1 MTFWSPSKKALES
14 GFEPR
19 PTSRNQALSHH
30 LPSLWPH
37 PHHPAEPPTALV
49 SNKLSKF
56 FPLGSWRRQRLMIV
70 SWNFVSRPR
79 DLSNGGVS
87 DLCPLPVNLHGVQK
101 EWAQDPQQQP
111 VSLRVGKLLQK
122 LAPLLHGSIF
132 YLKLNDPQYLRGNGR
147 GWSPISSG
155 TQPLGTF
162 TEITSCGHLGQGRV
176 QGGL

>member
-1 MTFWSPSKKALES
+1 MNPGPPPEIKLLAPTFHHS
-14 GFEPR
+14 GHTPI
-19 PTSRNQALSHH
+19 TQLS
-30 LPSLWPH
+30 
-37 PHHPAEPPTALV
+37 PPTALV

-56 FPLGSWRRQRLMIV
+56 FPLGSWRRQRLIIV
-70 SWNFVSRPR
+70 SWNFVSCPR

-101 EWAQDPQQQP
+101 EWAQDPQLQP

-162 TEITSCGHLGQGRV
+162 TEITSCGHLVQGRV